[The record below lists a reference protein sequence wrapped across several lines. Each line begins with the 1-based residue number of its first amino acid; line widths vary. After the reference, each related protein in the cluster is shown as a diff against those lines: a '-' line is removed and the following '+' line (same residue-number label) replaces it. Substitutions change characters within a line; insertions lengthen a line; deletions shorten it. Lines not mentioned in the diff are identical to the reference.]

1 MVNYMVIDE
10 NSINALIEKSIN
22 IKKEEILRIIKKS
35 SEINQLEISEAAALL
50 NCEDEEMIAEI
61 KKAARAVKEKIYGR
75 RMVLFAPLYISNY
88 CVNNCYYCGFKQ
100 SNKDIARKTL
110 SLDEVAQ
117 ETLNILKSGHKR
129 ILLVAGEDLKKCSV
143 DYIVK
148 AIETIYKVDYKGNKI
163 RRVNVNLAPLEHDD
177 LIKIKNANIG
187 TYQLFHEVFHRE
199 TYKKMHPSG
208 PKKDYDKR
216 LGIFDKC
223 YGAGIDDVG
232 IGVLYGLYDY
242 KFETLALLSQAK
254 YLDDKYGVGPHTISI
269 PRLEPAAGC
278 SFSDLEKYRMTDE
291 QFKLVV
297 AVLRLA
303 VPYTGMIL
311 STREMPALRDELV
324 ELGVSQLSA
333 GSKTEPGGYAN
344 PKDAA
349 GQFVISDERSL
360 DEVISALAAKGF
372 LPSFCTSCYRSLR
385 TGESFMALSKTGHIH
400 EFCDINGLLTFYEYL
415 IEFASPETK
424 RIGMALIEK
433 LKPELLSS
441 EQTEKFNGYT
451 KRFDKG
457 ERDIYV

>member
-1 MVNYMVIDE
+1 MVGYMVIDE
-10 NSINALIEKSIN
+10 NNINALIEKNIN
-22 IKKEEILRIIKKS
+22 IKKEQILKIIKKS
-35 SEINQLEISEAAALL
+35 SDINQLEIGEAAALL

-75 RMVLFAPLYISNY
+75 RMVLFAPLYISNH

-100 SNKDIARKTL
+100 SNKDIVRKTL

-117 ETLNILKSGHKR
+117 ETLNVLKSGHKR
-129 ILLVAGEDLKKCSV
+129 ILLVAGEDPKKCGV

-148 AIETIYKVDYKGNKI
+148 AIETIYKVDYNGNKI

-177 LIKIKNANIG
+177 LVKIKNANIG
-187 TYQLFHEVFHRE
+187 TYQLFQEVFHRQ
-199 TYKKMHPSG
+199 TYNKLHPSG
-208 PKKDYDKR
+208 PKKEYDKR

-232 IGVLYGLYDY
+232 IGVLYDLYDY

-278 SFSDLEKYRMTDE
+278 SFNELEKYRMSDE

-303 VPYTGMIL
+303 VPYTGIIL
-311 STREMPALRDELV
+311 STREMPALRDELI

-344 PKDAA
+344 PKDAT

-415 IEFASPETK
+415 IDFASIETK
-424 RIGMALIEK
+424 RLGMILIDK
-433 LKPELLSS
+433 LKPELLSP
-441 EQTEKFNGYT
+441 EQIKEFNDYT
-451 KRFDKG
+451 KRFDSG